1 MDLPTDM
8 LIIPPSHEL
17 SKDPTIMKIVN
28 SLLSG
33 NFESKSKL
41 KLPLTEW
48 DDVKAKCWLSC
59 VQSFAMEL
67 ERSVL
72 SGAQNKPTKRQLNS

>member
-41 KLPLTEW
+41 KLPLTE
-48 DDVKAKCWLSC
+48 
-59 VQSFAMEL
+59 
-67 ERSVL
+67 
-72 SGAQNKPTKRQLNS
+72 